1 MAGQIIKRGE
11 NTWLVR
17 IFTGRDVK
25 GKRNYHNHT
34 VKGTKK
40 DAQTYLTAKLREKD
54 TGMFIEPSPMSLNDY
69 LDKWLETVKTQ
80 VRVRTAQNYK
90 DILGTYARPILG
102 HRRLSDIKPLDVQAL
117 YSSLMERGLSANTV
131 RNAHVI
137 LKSAFKQA
145 VGWRMIPFSP
155 VADVKPPKKAKRR
168 EIQVLSPED
177 AKRFLSCAI
186 ENRYYALFHLAI
198 SKGLRPEEYLGLLWE
213 NVDLNA
219 GLLHVRTT
227 MVMKRGGGW
236 YFGEPK
242 SASSRRTLTL
252 PASTVR
258 VLLEH
263 RSKQA
268 EERLR
273 HGSSYKNNGLVFA
286 TSSGAPVDM
295 ANLRTRCFMPIIKRA
310 KLPENFT
317 LYSLRHSFV
326 TLSLL
331 AGVEPR
337 TVSEEAGH
345 SSVSFTLD
353 VYAHVLPSM
362 KQSAA
367 EKFEKLLFA
376 GVGTL

>member
-17 IFTGRDVK
+17 IFTGRDEK
-25 GKRNYHNHT
+25 GKRHYRNHT
-34 VKGTKK
+34 VRGTKK
-40 DAQTYLTAKLREKD
+40 EAQTYLTAKLREKD
-54 TGMFIEPSPMSLNDY
+54 TGTFIEPSPMSVGDY
-69 LDKWLETVKTQ
+69 LDKWLETAKTQ
-80 VRVRTAQNYK
+80 VRARTVQGYK
-90 DILGTYARPILG
+90 DMLASYARPLLG
-102 HRRLSDIKPLDVQAL
+102 DRRLSDVTPLDIQAL
-117 YSSLMERGLSANTV
+117 YSSLTERGLSASTV
-131 RNAHVI
+131 RHTHVI
-137 LKSAFKQA
+137 LKVAFKQA

-155 VADVKPPKKAKRR
+155 VANVKPPKVAPRR
-168 EIQVLSPED
+168 EIQVLSPEE
-177 AKRFLSCAI
+177 AKCFLACAT
-186 ENRYYALFHLAI
+186 EDRYYALFNLAL
-198 SKGLRPEEYLGLLWE
+198 SKGLRPEEYLGLLWD

-219 GLLHVRTT
+219 GVLHVRTT

-242 SASSRRTLTL
+242 SESSRRTLTL
-252 PASTVR
+252 PTSTVR
-258 VLLEH
+258 ALVEH
-263 RSKQA
+263 RRKQA

-273 HGSSYKNNGLVFA
+273 LGSHYENNGLVFA
-286 TSSGAPVDM
+286 TPSGTPVSIE
-295 ANLRTRCFMPIIKRA
+295 NLRARNFKQIINRA
-310 KLPENFT
+310 ELPENFT

-331 AGVEPR
+331 AGVEPK

-376 GVGTL
+376 NSGTL

>member
-17 IFTGRDVK
+17 IFTGRDEK
-25 GKRNYHNHT
+25 GKRHYRNQT
-34 VKGTKK
+34 VRGTKK
-40 DAQTYLTAKLREKD
+40 EAQTYLTAKLREKD
-54 TGMFIEPSPMSLNDY
+54 TGTFIEPSPMSVGDY
-69 LDKWLETVKTQ
+69 LDKWLETAKTQ
-80 VRVRTAQNYK
+80 VRARTVQGYK
-90 DILGTYARPILG
+90 DMLATYARPMLG
-102 HRRLSDIKPLDVQAL
+102 NKRLSDVSPLDIQAL
-117 YSSLMERGLSANTV
+117 YSSLTERGLSASTV
-131 RNAHVI
+131 RHAHVI
-137 LKSAFKQA
+137 LKVAFKQA

-155 VADVKPPKKAKRR
+155 VADVKPPKTAARR
-168 EIQVLSPED
+168 EIQVLSPEE
-177 AKRFLSCAI
+177 AKCFLACAA
-186 ENRYYALFHLAI
+186 EDRYYALFNLAL
-198 SKGLRPEEYLGLLWE
+198 SKGLRPEEYLGLLWD

-219 GLLHVRTT
+219 GVLNVRTT

-242 SASSRRTLTL
+242 SESSRRTLTL
-252 PASTVR
+252 PTSTVR
-258 VLLEH
+258 ALVEH
-263 RSKQA
+263 RRKQA

-273 HGSSYKNNGLVFA
+273 LGSHYENNGLVFA
-286 TSSGAPVDM
+286 TPSGTPVSIE
-295 ANLRTRCFMPIIKRA
+295 NLRARNFKQIIKRA
-310 KLPENFT
+310 ELPENFT

-331 AGVEPR
+331 AGVEPK

-376 GVGTL
+376 NSGTL